1 MVRFGRDSHF
11 LVTEVEVRVGLLQ
24 VRDLVDS

>member
-1 MVRFGRDSHF
+1 MVKVGRDSHF
-11 LVTEVEVRVGLLQ
+11 LVTEVEVRVSLLQ

>member
-1 MVRFGRDSHF
+1 MVKVGRDSHF
-11 LVTEVEVRVGLLQ
+11 LVTEVEVMVSLLQ